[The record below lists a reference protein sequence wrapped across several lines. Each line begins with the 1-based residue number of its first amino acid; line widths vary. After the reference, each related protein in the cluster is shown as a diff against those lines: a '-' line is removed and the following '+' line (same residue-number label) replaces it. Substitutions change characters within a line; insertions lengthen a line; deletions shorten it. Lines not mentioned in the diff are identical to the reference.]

1 MASDMEKLGVAA
13 IGIMVLV
20 IIFGVIPMVGEKMDN
35 VQDLSA
41 TSEWNNS
48 VNSDIVTGSELW
60 SDTGGMIV
68 LAAIISIVGVVIVAV
83 MRFRS
88 KAE

>member
-1 MASDMEKLGVAA
+1 MASDMEKLATAA

-20 IIFGVIPMVGEKMDN
+20 IIFGVVPMVGEKMDN
-35 VQDLSA
+35 VQD
-41 TSEWNNS
+41 
-48 VNSDIVTGSELW
+48 IPTGSNWNHTTNDNIVRGSDLW

-83 MRFRS
+83 MRFKS
-88 KAE
+88 KTD

>member
-20 IIFGVIPMVGEKMDN
+20 IIFGVIPMVGEKMDD
-35 VQDLSA
+35 VQDITPGSNWEYA
-41 TSEWNNS
+41 NNT
-48 VNSDIVTGSELW
+48 DIVRGSDLW

-68 LAAIISIVGVVIVAV
+68 LAAIISIVGVVIAGV
-83 MRFRS
+83 MRFR
-88 KAE
+88 KTTE